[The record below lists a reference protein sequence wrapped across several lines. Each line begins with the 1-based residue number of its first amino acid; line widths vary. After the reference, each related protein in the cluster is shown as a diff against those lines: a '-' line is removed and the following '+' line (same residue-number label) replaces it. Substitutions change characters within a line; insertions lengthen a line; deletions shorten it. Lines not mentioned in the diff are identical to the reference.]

1 MSDSNDRTHDIQ
13 YVSTNETFRI
23 SLGQDPMVRVTYHP
37 AAKMHQSQGGFLT
50 THMKT
55 TTTKQ
60 RITIKNT
67 RGAHLTKLIVRD
79 QVPVPSHQD
88 IKVTLREPSMLMAP
102 EAVSL
107 MSTGKEK
114 EKVKEWNKEYEVSKG
129 IRARWY
135 LQAEE
140 EDENGTPSDPHYQ
153 GIIEWKGIVKAG
165 TTVELALAWDV
176 TAPAGLSWGN
186 L

>member
-1 MSDSNDRTHDIQ
+1 
-13 YVSTNETFRI
+13 
-23 SLGQDPMVRVTYHP
+23 
-37 AAKMHQSQGGFLT
+37 MHQTQGGFLT

-60 RITIKNT
+60 RIAIKNT

-88 IKVTLREPSMLMAP
+88 IKITLREPNMLMAP

-114 EKVKEWNKEYEVSKG
+114 GRVKEWNREYEVSKG
-129 IRARWY
+129 IRAKWY

-140 EDENGTPSDPHYQ
+140 DDENNTPADPHYQ
-153 GIIEWKGIVKAG
+153 GIIEWKGIVKSG
-165 TTVELALAWDV
+165 TTLELVLAWDV
-176 TAPAGLSWGN
+176 TAPAGLNWGN